1 MKAYLLKPKRLFTN
15 KQNTIGGG
23 TIQGEN
29 LGSRSGFAQITQL
42 KQKGPNK
49 GKFSLRRR
57 DPNDPA
63 AGMKQFY
70 FDTKEEAVA
79 FDKKAT
85 AEGKLRRQEKL
96 RAQQI
101 INTQASNDFRQ
112 SIHRWVTNWFEENA
126 GKYDI
131 KDGEKAIKQLKKDYK
146 DAGFEKPKGV
156 KANVFSPHGDF
167 PNLVSAGT
175 KNSMPYSAFGLSP
188 FVEDSATPDII
199 TELQILFS
207 KSLSKE
213 KNNGR
218 SQF

>member
-1 MKAYLLKPKRLFTN
+1 MEIGKFNQMKAYLLKPKRLFTN

-23 TIQGEN
+23 TIQGED

-42 KQKGPNK
+42 KQEGPNK

-57 DPNDPA
+57 DPNNPD
-63 AGMKQFY
+63 AGMTQFY
-70 FDTKEEAVA
+70 FDTKEEAIA

-101 INTQASNDFRQ
+101 INTQASNEFRQ

-126 GKYDI
+126 EKYDI

-188 FVEDSATPDII
+188 FIEDSVNP
-199 TELQILFS
+199 
-207 KSLSKE
+207 
-213 KNNGR
+213 GR
-218 SQF
+218 S